1 MTPSY
6 LFVRGTALRQ
16 FRTKNLIGRVLDG
29 GSNIGTGEDAV
40 IEWIG
45 PNASK
50 KDDPLSLCHWG
61 NPMPLGEYRRCLRR
75 WANGRLDKLL
85 RVRSRLALS
94 QDRPTRD
101 YPGAV
106 YPSTFDESREVRIF
120 WIFSLYLLISGG

>member
-94 QDRPTRD
+94 RDRPTRD

-106 YPSTFDESREVRIF
+106 YPSTSVET
-120 WIFSLYLLISGG
+120 